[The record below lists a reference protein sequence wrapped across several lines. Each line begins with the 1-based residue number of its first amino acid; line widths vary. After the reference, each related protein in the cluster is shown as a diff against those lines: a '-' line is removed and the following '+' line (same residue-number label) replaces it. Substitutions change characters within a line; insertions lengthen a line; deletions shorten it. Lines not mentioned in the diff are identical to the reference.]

1 MVKKKRNNAWVQDYF
16 FLIVPQPFEDELLS
30 SWLTRVAI
38 EHRRQLPIF
47 LTLFAKKEGN
57 QISRTDI
64 DFLYDEKLFEVLVNK
79 SNLKKEDIFK
89 MSLRSEE
96 GYLFSCNDCLYPPLQ
111 IRKLTDKRTHNGL
124 MYCPKCL
131 AEDKIPY
138 FRKKWRYQFYN
149 ACPKHKVF
157 LTDRCWRCYEKVN
170 FSKIKHNKEIC
181 ICHKCEKDFRENLV
195 ININSNFEYGL
206 KAISWFEKSLNDGY
220 FIIDDEKIN
229 SLFVFESFTALRSLV
244 DRKDELNLKDFPL
257 IEEYKTICKKLEK
270 YNSKKALSIQ
280 KEFLLTSLV
289 FYLFEEFPNNLLKFV
304 SDNKLTNRD
313 FIHGFKDITFWYK
326 EIIDKFIPMENK
338 IGREINESEVLG
350 AIKYLEG
357 TGERINIINV
367 AKIVGCH
374 PSIHKGFNKIYRKI
388 FKIGYNY
395 AKK

>member
-1 MVKKKRNNAWVQDYF
+1 MAKKKRNRSSWVQDYF
-16 FLIVPQPFEDELLS
+16 FLIVPQPLEDELLS

-47 LTLFAKKEGN
+47 LTLFVKKEGN
-57 QISRTDI
+57 QVSRRDL
-64 DFLYDEKLFEVLVNK
+64 DFIFDEKFLENLASK
-79 SNLKKEDIFK
+79 SNLKKENIFK

-111 IRKLTDKRTHNGL
+111 IRKLADKRTHNGL

-157 LTDRCWRCYEKVN
+157 LTDRCWRCYEKIN
-170 FSKIKHNKEIC
+170 FAKIKHFKEIC

-195 ININSNFEYGL
+195 IKINSNFEYGL
-206 KAISWFEKSLNDGY
+206 KAINWFEKGLNDGY

-229 SLFVFESFTALRSLV
+229 SLFVFESFTVLRSIV
-244 DRKDELNLKDFPL
+244 DRKNELNLEYFPL

-289 FYLFEEFPNNLLKFV
+289 FYLFEEFPNNLLNFV
-304 SDNKLTNRD
+304 SKNKLTHRD
-313 FIHGFKDITFWYK
+313 FLHGFKDIPFWYRK
-326 EIIDKFIPMENK
+326 KIDNYIPMENK

-350 AIKYLEG
+350 AIRYLRSI
-357 TGERINIINV
+357 GERVNIINV
-367 AKIVGCH
+367 AEIVGCH
-374 PSIHKGFNKIYRKI
+374 PSIHKGFVRIY
-388 FKIGYNY
+388 
-395 AKK
+395 KKLNIK

>member
-16 FLIVPQPFEDELLS
+16 FLIMPQPLEDELLS

-47 LTLFAKKEGN
+47 LTLFAKKEGY

-79 SNLKKEDIFK
+79 SNLTKEDIFK

-96 GYLFSCNDCLYPPLQ
+96 GYLFSCNHCLYPPLQ

-157 LTDRCWRCYEKVN
+157 LTDRCWRCYEKIN
-170 FSKIKHNKEIC
+170 FAKIKHFKEIC

-195 ININSNFEYGL
+195 IKINSNFEYGL
-206 KAISWFEKSLNDGY
+206 KAINWFEKGLNDGY
-220 FIIDDEKIN
+220 FIIDDKKIN
-229 SLFVFESFTALRSLV
+229 SLFVFKSFTALRSIV
-244 DRKDELNLKDFPL
+244 DRKNELTLENFPL

-280 KEFLLTSLV
+280 KEFLLTSLI
-289 FYLFEEFPNNLLKFV
+289 FYLFREFPNNLLNFV
-304 SDNKLTNRD
+304 SKNKLTHRD
-313 FIHGFKDITFWYK
+313 FIHGFKDIPFWYK
-326 EIIDKFIPMENK
+326 KMIDKIIPMENK

-350 AIKYLEG
+350 AIKYLESI
-357 TGERINIINV
+357 GEQINIINV
-367 AKIVGCH
+367 AYIVGCH
-374 PSIHKGFNKIYRKI
+374 PSIHKGFNR
-388 FKIGYNY
+388 NY
-395 AKK
+395 KKLKL

>member
-1 MVKKKRNNAWVQDYF
+1 MAKKKRNNAWVQDYF
-16 FLIVPQPFEDELLS
+16 FLIVPQPLEDELLS

-47 LTLFAKKEGN
+47 LTLFVKKEGN
-57 QISRTDI
+57 QVSRRDL
-64 DFLYDEKLFEVLVNK
+64 DFIFDEKFLENLSSK
-79 SNLKKEDIFK
+79 SNLKKEDIFQ

-157 LTDRCWRCYEKVN
+157 LTDRCWRCYEKIN
-170 FSKIKHNKEIC
+170 FAKIKHFKEIC

-195 ININSNFEYGL
+195 IKINSNFEYGL
-206 KAISWFEKSLNDGY
+206 KAINWFEKGLNDGY

-229 SLFVFESFTALRSLV
+229 SLFIFESFTALRSLV
-244 DRKDELNLKDFPL
+244 DRKDKLNLENFPL

-280 KEFLLTSLV
+280 KEFLLTALV
-289 FYLFEEFPNNLLKFV
+289 FYLFEEFPNNLLNFV
-304 SDNKLTNRD
+304 SKNKLTHRD
-313 FIHGFKDITFWYK
+313 FLHGFKDIPFWYK
-326 EIIDKFIPMENK
+326 KMIDKLVSIENK
-338 IGREINESEVLG
+338 IGREINESEVMG
-350 AIKYLEG
+350 AIKYLESI
-357 TGERINIINV
+357 GERVNIINV
-367 AKIVGCH
+367 ADIVGCH
-374 PSIHKGFNKIYRKI
+374 PSIHKGFKKI
-388 FKIGYNY
+388 FNNLRNN
-395 AKK
+395 

>member
-1 MVKKKRNNAWVQDYF
+1 MAKKKRNNAWVQDYF
-16 FLIVPQPFEDELLS
+16 FLIVPQPLEDELLS

-47 LTLFAKKEGN
+47 LTLFVKKEGN
-57 QISRTDI
+57 QVSRRDL
-64 DFLYDEKLFEVLVNK
+64 DFIFDEKFLENLASK
-79 SNLKKEDIFK
+79 SNLKIENIFQ

-157 LTDRCWRCYEKVN
+157 LTDRCWRCYEKIN
-170 FSKIKHNKEIC
+170 FAKIKHFKEIC

-195 ININSNFEYGL
+195 IKINSNFEYGL
-206 KAISWFEKSLNDGY
+206 KAINWFEKGLNDGY

-229 SLFVFESFTALRSLV
+229 SLFVFESFTALRSIV
-244 DRKDELNLKDFPL
+244 DKKNELNLEDFPL
-257 IEEYKTICKKLEK
+257 IEEYKTNCKKLEK

-289 FYLFEEFPNNLLKFV
+289 FYLFEEFPNNLLRFV
-304 SDNKLTNRD
+304 SKNKLTHRD
-313 FIHGFKDITFWYK
+313 FFHGFKDIPFWYK
-326 EIIDKFIPMENK
+326 KIIDKFIPIENK
-338 IGREINESEVLG
+338 IGREINESEVIG
-350 AIKYLEG
+350 AIKYLESI
-357 TGERINIINV
+357 GERVNIINV
-367 AKIVGCH
+367 ADIVGCH
-374 PSIHKGFNKIYRKI
+374 PSVHKGFNKIYKSLVNI
-388 FKIGYNY
+388 
-395 AKK
+395 

>member
-1 MVKKKRNNAWVQDYF
+1 MAKKKRNRSSWVQDYF
-16 FLIVPQPFEDELLS
+16 FLIVPQPLEDELLS

-38 EHRRQLPIF
+38 EHRRQFPIF
-47 LTLFAKKEGN
+47 LTLFVKKEGN
-57 QISRTDI
+57 QISRIDI
-64 DFLYDEKLFEVLVNK
+64 DFLYDEKLFESLSNK
-79 SNLKKEDIFK
+79 SNLTKEDIFK

-96 GYLFSCNDCLYPPLQ
+96 GYLFSCNNCLYPPLQ

-138 FRKKWRYQFYN
+138 FRKKWRYEFYN

-157 LTDRCWRCYEKVN
+157 LTDRCCRCYEKIN
-170 FSKIKHNKEIC
+170 FAKIKHFKEIC

-195 ININSNFEYGL
+195 IKINSNFEYGL
-206 KAISWFEKSLNDGY
+206 KAINWFEKGLNDGY

-229 SLFVFESFTALRSLV
+229 SLFVFESFTVLRSIV
-244 DRKDELNLKDFPL
+244 DRKNELNLEYFPL

-289 FYLFEEFPNNLLKFV
+289 FYLFEEFPNNLLNFV
-304 SDNKLTNRD
+304 SKNKLTHRD
-313 FIHGFKDITFWYK
+313 FLHGFKDIPFWYRK
-326 EIIDKFIPMENK
+326 KIDNHIPIENK
-338 IGREINESEVLG
+338 IGRKINENEVIG
-350 AIKYLEG
+350 AIKYLESI
-357 TGERINIINV
+357 GERVNIINI

-374 PSIHKGFNKIYRKI
+374 PSIHKGFVRIY
-388 FKIGYNY
+388 
-395 AKK
+395 KKLNIK

>member
-1 MVKKKRNNAWVQDYF
+1 MAKKKRNRSSWVQDYF
-16 FLIVPQPFEDELLS
+16 FLIVPQPLEDELLS

-47 LTLFAKKEGN
+47 LTLFVKKEGN
-57 QISRTDI
+57 QVSRRDL
-64 DFLYDEKLFEVLVNK
+64 DFIFDEKFLENLASK

-111 IRKLTDKRTHNGL
+111 IRKLADKRTHNGL

-131 AEDKIPY
+131 SEDKIPY
-138 FRKKWRYQFYN
+138 FRKKWRYEFYN

-157 LTDRCWRCYEKVN
+157 LTDRCWRCYEKIN
-170 FSKIKHNKEIC
+170 FAKIKHFKEIC

-195 ININSNFEYGL
+195 IKINSNFEYGL
-206 KAISWFEKSLNDGY
+206 KAINWFEKGLNDGY

-229 SLFVFESFTALRSLV
+229 SLFVFESFTALRSIV
-244 DRKDELNLKDFPL
+244 DRKNELNLEDFPL

-280 KEFLLTSLV
+280 KEFLLTSLI
-289 FYLFEEFPNNLLKFV
+289 FYLFEEFPNNLLNFV
-304 SDNKLTNRD
+304 SKNKLTHRD
-313 FIHGFKDITFWYK
+313 FIHGFKDIPFWYK
-326 EIIDKFIPMENK
+326 KMIDKIIPMENK

-350 AIKYLEG
+350 AIKYLESI
-357 TGERINIINV
+357 GEQINIINV
-367 AKIVGCH
+367 ADIVGCH
-374 PSIHKGFNKIYRKI
+374 PSIHKGFNRIY
-388 FKIGYNY
+388 
-395 AKK
+395 KKLKL

>member
-16 FLIVPQPFEDELLS
+16 FLIVPQPLEDELLS

-38 EHRRQLPIF
+38 GHRRQLPIF

-79 SNLKKEDIFK
+79 SNLTKEDIFK

-96 GYLFSCNDCLYPPLQ
+96 GYLFSCNNCLYPPLQ

-131 AEDKIPY
+131 AEDKIAY

-206 KAISWFEKSLNDGY
+206 KAISWFENGLNDGY
-220 FIIDDEKIN
+220 FIIDNEKIN
-229 SLFVFESFTALRSLV
+229 SLFVFESFTALRSIV
-244 DRKDELNLKDFPL
+244 DIKDKLNLQDFPL
-257 IEEYKTICKKLEK
+257 IEEYKTICKKLKK
-270 YNSKKALSIQ
+270 YNSKKNLSMK
-280 KEFLLTSLV
+280 KEFLLTALV
-289 FYLFEEFPNNLLKFV
+289 FYLFEKFPNNLLNFV
-304 SDNKLTNRD
+304 NKNKLTHRD
-313 FIHGFKDITFWYK
+313 FIHGFKDISFWYK
-326 EIIDKFIPMENK
+326 KMIDKIIPMENK

-350 AIKYLEG
+350 AIKYLESI
-357 TGERINIINV
+357 GERINIINV
-367 AKIVGCH
+367 AEVVGCH
-374 PSIHKGFNKIYRKI
+374 ASIHKGFNKIYKSLVNI
-388 FKIGYNY
+388 
-395 AKK
+395 

>member
-1 MVKKKRNNAWVQDYF
+1 MAKKKRNRSSWVQDYF
-16 FLIVPQPFEDELLS
+16 FLIVPQPLEDELLS

-47 LTLFAKKEGN
+47 LTLFVKKEGN
-57 QISRTDI
+57 QVSRRDL
-64 DFLYDEKLFEVLVNK
+64 DFIFDEKFLENLASK

-157 LTDRCWRCYEKVN
+157 LTDRCWRCYEKIN
-170 FSKIKHNKEIC
+170 FAKIKHFKEIC

-195 ININSNFEYGL
+195 IKINSNFEYGL
-206 KAISWFEKSLNDGY
+206 KAINWFEKGLNDGY

-229 SLFVFESFTALRSLV
+229 SLFVFESFTVLRSIV
-244 DRKDELNLKDFPL
+244 DRKNELNLEYFPL

-289 FYLFEEFPNNLLKFV
+289 FYLFEEFPNNLLNFV
-304 SDNKLTNRD
+304 SKNKLTHRD
-313 FIHGFKDITFWYK
+313 FLHGFKDIPFWYRK
-326 EIIDKFIPMENK
+326 KIDNHIPMENK
-338 IGREINESEVLG
+338 IGREINESEVIG
-350 AIKYLEG
+350 AIKYLESV
-357 TGERINIINV
+357 GERINIINV
-367 AKIVGCH
+367 AEIVGCH
-374 PSIHKGFNKIYRKI
+374 PSIHKGFNKIYKSLVNI
-388 FKIGYNY
+388 
-395 AKK
+395 